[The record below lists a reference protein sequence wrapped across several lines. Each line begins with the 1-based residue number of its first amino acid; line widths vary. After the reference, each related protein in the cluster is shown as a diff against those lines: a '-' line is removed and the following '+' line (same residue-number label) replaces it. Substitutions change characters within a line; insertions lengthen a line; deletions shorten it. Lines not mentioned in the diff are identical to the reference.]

1 MKTYRAKTAKSW
13 RYPWQVVRL
22 RDDAESVMC
31 SHRSELRAGLCAFL
45 RRHLGWVP
53 EGATFEA
60 RRTPERAR

>member
-1 MKTYRAKTAKSW
+1 
-13 RYPWQVVRL
+13 
-22 RDDAESVMC
+22 MC
-31 SHRSELRAGLCAFL
+31 SRRSKFKADLCAFL

>member
-1 MKTYRAKTAKSW
+1 VNTYRAKTAKSW

-22 RDDAESVMC
+22 SDGAVSVMC
-31 SHRSELRAGLCAFL
+31 SHRSKFKADLCAFL
-45 RRHLGWVP
+45 RRHLDWVP